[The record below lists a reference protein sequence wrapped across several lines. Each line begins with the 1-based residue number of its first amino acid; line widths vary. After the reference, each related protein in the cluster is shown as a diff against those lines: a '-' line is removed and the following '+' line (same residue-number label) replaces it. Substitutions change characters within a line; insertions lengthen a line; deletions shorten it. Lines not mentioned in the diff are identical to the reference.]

1 MLRKIDDFLKIW
13 EYESEATIKIFKCI
27 TDEALNK
34 NIPGYER
41 TLGLLAWHIT
51 VSAGEMGERTG
62 LKVDCP
68 KYDSLPPVKI
78 SDIIDTYKKAADS
91 LLNEIKN
98 KWTDESL
105 LVESDMYGEMWQ
117 NGRTLASIISH
128 QSHHRAQMTV
138 LMRILGLPVIGV
150 YGPAKEEW
158 VTFGMEP
165 QK

>member
-1 MLRKIDDFLKIW
+1 
-13 EYESEATIKIFKCI
+13 
-27 TDEALNK
+27 
-34 NIPGYER
+34 
-41 TLGLLAWHIT
+41 
-51 VSAGEMGERTG
+51 
-62 LKVDCP
+62 
-68 KYDSLPPVKI
+68 LPPVKI